1 MADISRLKK
10 SNRILRSQQ
19 AAGQREARATIAAY
33 ADHVQALALR
43 NAELEAEN
51 AALREALPQLGGK
64 VASLP
69 LRLEGGRLE
78 DYRQLAAHPTSA
90 ARCPSPTPPAPSS
103 HADDLRR
110 TIRLAGLLGVK
121 HVVTMSGTPGS
132 DPDAKY
138 PSWVVNP
145 WDGVYMDVLD
155 YQWGVAVEF
164 WKEID
169 ALARENDVRVAIEMH
184 PHNVVFSPVTLKRLV
199 DEGGLTNVGAEMDPS
214 HLMWQGMD
222 VIASIKWL
230 GPLVF
235 HAAAKDATLCPGAD
249 IRGVLD
255 TSFTRVPADADG
267 KVPPVTA
274 SGATPGPRTRPGS
287 SSPSASATTSP
298 SGPSS
303 CAPSP
308 TSTPAWPSTSN
319 TRTPPTP
326 RPKDAPSPPRT

>member
-1 MADISRLKK
+1 MALK
-10 SNRILRSQQ
+10 L
-19 AAGQREARATIAAY
+19 GAY
-33 ADHVQALALR
+33 TACLHDRTLT
-43 NAELEAEN
+43 
-51 AALREALPQLGGK
+51 EALDILQENGLTSVEVNTGGFIPAPHCP
-64 VASLP
+64 VDLLLSSATA
-69 LRLEGGRLE
+69 RRE
-78 DYRQLAAHPTSA
+78 YLAAFAGRGMELTGLNCNGNPLN
-90 ARCPSPTPPAPSS
+90 PLPGVGPK

-169 ALARENDVRVAIEMH
+169 ALARANGVRVAIEMH
-184 PHNVVFSPVTLKRLV
+184 PHNVVFSPVTLKRLI

-222 VIASIKWL
+222 VVACVEWL

-235 HAAAKDATLCPGAD
+235 HAAAKDAALCPGAD

-255 TSFTRVPADADG
+255 TSFTRVPADADD
-267 KVPPVTA
+267 KVPTGHGFWCNAWPEN
-274 SGATPGPRTRPGS
+274 
-287 SSPSASATTSP
+287 
-298 SGPSS
+298 
-303 CAPSP
+303 
-308 TSTPAWPSTSN
+308 PAWKFVAVGEGHDVAYWTEFLRALAGVDPDMAVNIEHEDAAYS
-319 TRTPPTP
+319 RTEGLALAA
-326 RPKDAPSPPRT
+326 KNLHSAAAAL